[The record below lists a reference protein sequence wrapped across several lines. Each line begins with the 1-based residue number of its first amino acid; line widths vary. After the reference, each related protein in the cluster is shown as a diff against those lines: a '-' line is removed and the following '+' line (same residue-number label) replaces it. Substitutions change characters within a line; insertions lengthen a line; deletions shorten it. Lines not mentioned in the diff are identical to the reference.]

1 MFQPQEKKCWL
12 SIIIQVYSVVC
23 NPVDPQQLCL
33 TGRDSFLRLYDL
45 RKPNLATSFLVPPSL
60 PMDTETNPNM
70 AAYSDSGRELAVSYD
85 FLSHTDKRIY
95 VFSTTAN
102 TGSAPAKVFLMCV

>member
-1 MFQPQEKKCWL
+1 MA
-12 SIIIQVYSVVC
+12 C

-33 TGRDSFLRLYDL
+33 TGRDSYLRLYDL
-45 RKPNLATSFLVPPSL
+45 RKPNLATSSLAPPSL

-85 FLSHTDKRIY
+85 FLSHTDKKIY
-95 VFSTTAN
+95 IFPTSAN
-102 TGSAPAKVFLMCV
+102 TGCAPAKVFFKVLVCITLFNSVQGVE